1 MVEGEQKEIGWK
13 AGEEHVQEGG
23 ERGQKLGHRLTPL
36 TRAGPPLVVPG
47 QGHIC
52 PTEDPGFLT
61 TLKLDDYTGSGGR
74 ESCERQPSEGP
85 ATAQNNQLPN
95 RWSESGLH
103 GTQCHLCNQENPQ
116 VAP

>member
-1 MVEGEQKEIGWK
+1 MVEGEQKETGCK
-13 AGEEHVQEGG
+13 AGEEHVQEGT
-23 ERGQKLGHRLTPL
+23 EAWPL

-85 ATAQNNQLPN
+85 APAQDNQLPN
-95 RWSESGLH
+95 RW
-103 GTQCHLCNQENPQ
+103 
-116 VAP
+116 